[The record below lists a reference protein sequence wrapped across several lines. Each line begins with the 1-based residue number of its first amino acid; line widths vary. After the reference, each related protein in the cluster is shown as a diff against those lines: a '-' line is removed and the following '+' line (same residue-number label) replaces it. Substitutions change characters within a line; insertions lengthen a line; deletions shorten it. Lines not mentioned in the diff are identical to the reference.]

1 MDPRRFD
8 PLLQRAAARVDDAAQ
23 SFAQFSGQLERQHG
37 RLGDLGR
44 FASEYHAIP
53 AGSTDA
59 ALLANRR
66 AFAAR
71 VDDVTRQQVLHVE
84 HARLVAERGREAL
97 VSARRESQAL
107 QKLAA
112 ARRAELARR
121 VDLRLQREL
130 DDLAMRRFMSRDQ
143 QER

>member
-8 PLLQRAAARVDDAAQ
+8 PLLHRAAARVDDAAQ
-23 SFAQFSGQLERQHG
+23 SFAQSNGQLDRQRS

-53 AGSTDA
+53 AGNTDA

-71 VDDVTRQQVLHVE
+71 VDDVAKQQQQHVE
-84 HARLVAERGREAL
+84 HARVLAERGREAL
-97 VSARRESQAL
+97 VCARRESEAL

-112 ARRAELARR
+112 ARRAEVARR
-121 VDLRLQREL
+121 ADLRQQREL
-130 DDLAMRRFMSRDQ
+130 DDLAMRRFMTREQ
-143 QER
+143 HE